1 MTHSRI
7 RTAHLLLGAVL
18 LFMALVAPATHP
30 ASAQTG
36 ADIAATI
43 TGPLRVRIGDYITYT
58 VTGTN
63 VGDATA
69 TDVQLAGWGPDWF
82 GDSSVDCFTGTPGG
96 GVCVYGD
103 LAPGASASMT
113 ITLKAVAGNKQE
125 RRMYELGWA
134 TASNDLN
141 PNNDEARIAVN
152 MTGPCRNCP
161 NK

>member
-1 MTHSRI
+1 MNRI
-7 RTAHLLLGAVL
+7 PLFVL
-18 LFMALVAPATHP
+18 TLALAALMPAAALTQP
-30 ASAQTG
+30 VRAQTG
-36 ADIAATI
+36 ADVAASI
-43 TGPLRVRIGDYITYT
+43 TGPLRVRIGEYITYT
-58 VTGTN
+58 ITATN
-63 VGDATA
+63 VGDAIA
-69 TDVQLAGWGPDWF
+69 TDVQTSGWGPDWF
-82 GDSSVDCFTGTPGG
+82 GDGSVNCLTGAPTDFGS
-96 GVCVYGD
+96 CAYGD

-134 TASNDLN
+134 TASNDVN

>member
-1 MTHSRI
+1 MNRI
-7 RTAHLLLGAVL
+7 PLFVL
-18 LFMALVAPATHP
+18 TLALAALMPAAALTQP
-30 ASAQTG
+30 VRAQTG
-36 ADIAATI
+36 ADVAASI
-43 TGPLRVRIGDYITYT
+43 TGPLRVRIGEYITYT
-58 VTGTN
+58 ITATN
-63 VGDATA
+63 VGDAIA
-69 TDVQLAGWGPDWF
+69 TDVQTSGWGPDWF
-82 GDSSVDCFTGTPGG
+82 GDGSVDCLAGTPGG
-96 GVCVYGD
+96 GGCVYGD

-134 TASNDLN
+134 TASNDVN